1 MIRFIILATTL
12 FLFLGLGSPLLLY
25 EWVLGKSNPQ
35 ARDRQC
41 VAIVRFMFGLLLKI
55 SGTKVSVEGR
65 ENIPEGQA
73 VLYVGNHTSYFD
85 ILIGYTTTKGLLGF
99 VAKKEMLRYPFLK
112 NWMEYVHCLFLDRE
126 NLKEG
131 LKTILTGVEKV
142 KAGISIWIFP
152 EGTRNENTELTK
164 LLPFKEGSLKIAEK
178 SGCPVIPVA
187 MVGTA
192 DIFEKHIPFIRK
204 RSVRIRYGEPIMV
217 KELPKELKKKS
228 GAYLREVIIGMLKEM
243 EDEAAS

>member
-99 VAKKEMLRYPFLK
+99 VAKKLSFLK
-112 NWMEYVHCLFLDRE
+112 ELD
-126 NLKEG
+126 
-131 LKTILTGVEKV
+131 GVC
-142 KAGISIWIFP
+142 A
-152 EGTRNENTELTK
+152 
-164 LLPFKEGSLKIAEK
+164 LPFFGPGEFKRGAKDHFDRGGKGEGGDFHLDFPGRNQK
-178 SGCPVIPVA
+178 
-187 MVGTA
+187 
-192 DIFEKHIPFIRK
+192 
-204 RSVRIRYGEPIMV
+204 
-217 KELPKELKKKS
+217 
-228 GAYLREVIIGMLKEM
+228 
-243 EDEAAS
+243 